1 MPRAKWS
8 EEQIIGILKQVEA
21 GRTVVDVCREHGV
34 GESTFYK
41 WNTAQGAPGMAVWKS
56 RKPSVSKLLK
66 RRMLVSSAY

>member
-8 EEQIIGILKQVEA
+8 EEQIIRILKQVEA

-41 WNTAQGAPGMAVWKS
+41 WNAPRGYPIRRVGSQRSTSAQVA
-56 RKPSVSKLLK
+56 
-66 RRMLVSSAY
+66 RR